1 MYGWGGEGGRVYQK
15 AYIEFF
21 ASPDLMKAI
30 VQVLHRH
37 PTLNFNAIN
46 SEKVEISSGHKS
58 VTGAHLLV
66 CSCHSIY
73 TVVLLLLRVAMS
85 RSYYSTPL
93 STRLLQL
100 STNHNLSCS
109 CLPFYLQRSRG
120 VCSPIERSCSPP
132 CSTTTASSSGQRR

>member
-1 MYGWGGEGGRVYQK
+1 VYQK

-58 VTGAHLLV
+58 VTG
-66 CSCHSIY
+66 
-73 TVVLLLLRVAMS
+73 
-85 RSYYSTPL
+85 
-93 STRLLQL
+93 
-100 STNHNLSCS
+100 
-109 CLPFYLQRSRG
+109 
-120 VCSPIERSCSPP
+120 E
-132 CSTTTASSSGQRR
+132 

>member
-1 MYGWGGEGGRVYQK
+1 MYQK

-66 CSCHSIY
+66 CSCHSTY
-73 TVVLLLLRVAMS
+73 TVAVVARGDVKVVLLNPAKHTL
-85 RSYYSTPL
+85 
-93 STRLLQL
+93 
-100 STNHNLSCS
+100 
-109 CLPFYLQRSRG
+109 
-120 VCSPIERSCSPP
+120 
-132 CSTTTASSSGQRR
+132 TAAVH